1 MMSTNYPKNPDQH
14 ADCQNQQYPFDNIE
28 DKVIGVGS
36 ARIDGE
42 KYVLDDVVDENPM
55 GGARMVAFVTF
66 ASGAFLIGLVVAG
79 VIKIFH

>member
-1 MMSTNYPKNPDQH
+1 MMSINYPKNPDQH

-42 KYVLDDVVDENPM
+42 KYVLDDVVDEDPM
-55 GGARMVAFVTF
+55 GGARMVALATLV
-66 ASGAFLIGLVVAG
+66 SGAFLIGLVVAG